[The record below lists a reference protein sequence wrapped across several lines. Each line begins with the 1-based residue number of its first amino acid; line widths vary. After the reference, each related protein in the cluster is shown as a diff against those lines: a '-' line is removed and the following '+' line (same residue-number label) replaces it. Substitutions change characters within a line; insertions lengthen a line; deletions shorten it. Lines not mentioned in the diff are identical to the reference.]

1 MESYIV
7 YLSCF
12 FMGAVTSCV
21 ILILFFNKIKSIIN
35 NDFIKLAN
43 NAVKSEQE
51 DMRKQNREALAE
63 KLEPLSKELSEVK
76 SKVETFN
83 ISGVENTAKIVEQL
97 NILAKNNKSIEQEAK
112 NLTNALTK
120 NQNIKGA
127 YGEGIL
133 DTILQNCG
141 MQEGIHYFKQYSAYS
156 ENLNDDT
163 THKIRPD
170 IVINLP
176 RGRHLIVDSKV
187 TLKSYLDYINDNSR
201 LKEFKA
207 EVKKRIN
214 DLAQKNYSQAEGI
227 EQPDFVLMYIPIESS
242 LNILYED
249 SDIINYAYKSNIII
263 VGTASLLVAIRLVNQ
278 LFAQQKQND
287 NLKQIVKAGTNL
299 YETFSQLCE
308 ELIQIQKDFD
318 ELSQQFT
325 TAINRFRRSNK
336 NKPSIFSQVN
346 ELKNLGIS
354 SQKEIPANLLEDFDN
369 DFKHEVTIN
378 D

>member
-12 FMGAVTSCV
+12 ILGALSTC
-21 ILILFFNKIKSIIN
+21 IILFLFLNKIKIAIN
-35 NDFIKLAN
+35 NDFVQLAN
-43 NAVKSEQE
+43 NAVKTEQE
-51 DMRKQNREALAE
+51 DMRKQNRETLEE
-63 KLEPLSKELSEVK
+63 KLEPLSKELSEFK
-76 SKVETFN
+76 LKVDKFN
-83 ISGVENTAKIVEQL
+83 ISGVENTAKILEQL
-97 NILAKNNKSIEQEAK
+97 NILAKNNKSIEQEAR

-127 YGEGIL
+127 FGENII
-133 DTILQNCG
+133 DTILQNSG
-141 MQEGIHYFKQYSAYS
+141 MVEGIHYFKQYSAYS

-176 RGRHLIVDSKV
+176 GGRHLIVDSKV
-187 TLKSYLDYINDNSR
+187 TLKSYLDYVNDNSR

-214 DLAQKNYSQAEGI
+214 DLSLKNYSQAEGI

-249 SDIINYAYKSNIII
+249 SDIINFAYKSNIII

-287 NLKQIVKAGTNL
+287 NIKQIVNAGTNL

-308 ELIQIQKDFD
+308 ELVQIQKDFD

-336 NKPSIFSQVN
+336 NKPSLFSQVN

-354 SQKEIPANLLEDFDN
+354 SQKEIPANLLENIDN
-369 DFKHEVTIN
+369 NVKHEVTIN

>member
-63 KLEPLSKELSEVK
+63 KLEPLSKELSEFK
-76 SKVETFN
+76 SKVEMFN
-83 ISGVENTAKIVEQL
+83 VSGVENTAKIVEQL

-127 YGEGIL
+127 YGEDIL

-141 MQEGIHYFKQYSAYS
+141 MVEGIHYFKQYSTYS

-249 SDIINYAYKSNIII
+249 PDIINFAYKSNIII